1 MNRSIKNI
9 AVTAGLAVVGIWI
22 YNKFI
27 DPRIIN

>member
-1 MNRSIKNI
+1 MKDIKGI
-9 AVTAGLAVVGIWI
+9 FTTAVFAVAGIWI